1 MFISARVLHC
11 VRVLQRAA
19 AAVDGMFSNN
29 IHPHMEC
36 GTAKTLELFFVLDTV
51 HHTVRCA
58 VGGSVRQGY
67 VVCRRKG
74 RRRITENIRVEVDG
88 GAAVVFKWSV
98 EHGNSI
104 IHGLET
110 SSIHLYPSPGFP
122 PLESASSVPPS
133 LSKWAFTP
141 SSFSSFTVNCYS
153 KRNLQPTLLV
163 FVEGT
168 LLKEGFDSAFTQLRN
183 CARTVEYDFYCFQ

>member
-1 MFISARVLHC
+1 MRN
-11 VRVLQRAA
+11 
-19 AAVDGMFSNN
+19 GEN
-29 IHPHMEC
+29 I
-36 GTAKTLELFFVLDTV
+36 GTFFVLDTV

-58 VGGSVRQGY
+58 VGGSVRQGS
-67 VVCRRKG
+67 VVCRRRG

-98 EHGNSI
+98 EHGSSI

-110 SSIHLYPSPGFP
+110 SSASIPP
-122 PLESASSVPPS
+122 PLLPYSPHS
-133 LSKWAFTP
+133 LSNRAFTP

-168 LLKEGFDSAFTQLRN
+168 LLKQGFDSAFTQLRN